1 MDQFVA
7 GFIFGLGLWSAFL
20 VVALA
25 VSLMGVMCL
34 FVSYLANGQK
44 TKKESKDQAKREPVD
59 LPDGVYYSSMFEDD
73 GR

>member
-1 MDQFVA
+1 MDQFAA
-7 GFIFGLGLWSAFL
+7 GFIFGLGLWSAFV

-25 VSLMGVMCL
+25 VSLIGIMCL

-44 TKKESKDQAKREPVD
+44 EKKESKDQGKQEPLD
-59 LPDGVYYSSMFEDD
+59 LPDGVYYTSMFEDD